1 MWDDRAV
8 RAVRAPEK
16 RALPEVSLPIDP
28 GLLELLVCP
37 LSRAP
42 LVEDGD
48 TLVSTD
54 PATRRRY
61 RVEDGIPVM
70 LVEESEE
77 LDEPTWGAIMAKH
90 GR

>member
-1 MWDDRAV
+1 M
-8 RAVRAPEK
+8 
-16 RALPEVSLPIDP
+16 PIDP
-28 GLLELLVCP
+28 GLLELLACP

-77 LDEPTWGAIMAKH
+77 LDEAAWRDIMARH